1 MVFSKS
7 IFDIIKQRTSW
18 RTYSKRLLEEQ
29 LKEKLLETLKL
40 RNFKSPFSEIAG
52 NCRFDLIGMPEFDP
66 DEKKK
71 LGTYG
76 LIKGAQEFIVGA
88 VEKSDYDRYDRE
100 NYGYLLEAIILS
112 ATDKNLGTCW
122 LGGFFNQSLFSKKIE
137 CEPNEVVPAITPVGY
152 TAETRRAKEKIIRSF
167 VKANARYPWD
177 QLFFER
183 DFSTT
188 LSQENIGKYATLL
201 EMVRLG
207 PSAGNKQPWRI
218 IKELDSDK
226 FHFYVRFSK
235 DKKGLIYNKFVRLDI
250 GIAVCHFDLS
260 AKEAGID
267 GKWAFSEP
275 NIEKPEELKYVIS
288 WNGT

>member
-18 RTYSKRLLEEQ
+18 RTYSKRLIEEQ
-29 LKEKLLETLKL
+29 AKEKLLEILKL

-52 NCRFDLIGMPEFDP
+52 NCRFDLISMTEFDP
-66 DEKKK
+66 DEKRK

-88 VEKSDYDRYDRE
+88 VEKSDYDRE

-112 ATDKNLGTCW
+112 ATDMNLGTCW
-122 LGGFFNQSLFSKKIE
+122 LGGFFNKSLFSKKIK

-152 TAETRRAKEKIIRSF
+152 PAETRRAKEKIIRSF

-183 DFSTT
+183 NFSTT

-218 IKELDSDK
+218 IKERDSDN

-235 DKKGLIYNKFVRLDI
+235 DKKGSIYNNFAGLDI

-260 AKEAGID
+260 AKEVGMG

>member
-7 IFDIIKQRTSW
+7 IIDIIKQRTSW

-29 LKEKLLETLKL
+29 LKEKLLEILEL

-52 NCRFDLIGMPEFDP
+52 KCRFDLIGMPEFDS

-76 LIKGAQEFIVGA
+76 MIKGAQEFIVGA
-88 VEKSDYDRYDRE
+88 VEKSDYDRE

-112 ATDKNLGTCW
+112 ATDINLGTCW

-137 CEPNEVVPAITPVGY
+137 CKPNEVVPAITPVGY
-152 TAETRRAKEKIIRSF
+152 TAENRRAKEKIIRSF

-183 DFSTT
+183 DFSIT
-188 LSQENIGKYATLL
+188 LPQENIGKYATLL

-218 IKELDSDK
+218 IKELDADN

-235 DKKGLIYNKFVRLDI
+235 GKKGLIYNKFVRLDI

-260 AKEAGID
+260 AKEIGID
-267 GKWAFSEP
+267 GEWTFSEP
-275 NIEKPEELKYVIS
+275 DIEKPEELKYIIS
-288 WNGT
+288 WNGM